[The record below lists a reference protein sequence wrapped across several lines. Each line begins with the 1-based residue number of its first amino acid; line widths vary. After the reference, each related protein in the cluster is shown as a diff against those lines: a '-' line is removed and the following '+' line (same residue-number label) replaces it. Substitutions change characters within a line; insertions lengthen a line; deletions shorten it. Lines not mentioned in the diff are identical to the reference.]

1 MDKIVKVA
9 SKLDNDIANVKTE
22 LTQLKG
28 KEKKNITSAKGIPP
42 PLNMIFKNNIRI
54 SGGKRRTK
62 RNKGGKRR
70 TKRKT
75 KKHQ

>member
-9 SKLDNDIANVKTE
+9 SKLDDDIANVKTE

-28 KEKKNITSAKGIPP
+28 IPS

-70 TKRKT
+70 TKRNLSGKRKT
-75 KKHQ
+75 KKRQ